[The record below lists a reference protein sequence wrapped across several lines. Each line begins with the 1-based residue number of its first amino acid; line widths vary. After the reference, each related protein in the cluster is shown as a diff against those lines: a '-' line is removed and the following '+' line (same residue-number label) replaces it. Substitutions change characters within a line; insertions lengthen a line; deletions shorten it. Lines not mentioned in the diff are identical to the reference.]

1 MVDPREQLQHWA
13 AGRSCLM
20 GIGNLECG
28 DDGFGVR
35 LMRAI
40 EERLGRGAPD
50 ARRPRFVD
58 AGLEPERFI
67 GRVSAEEV
75 DHLVFLD
82 AVDFGGEPGSII
94 FADAGEMAARFPQ
107 ISTHKLSLGLLAKCV
122 EENGH
127 TRAWLVG
134 VQPQSLGS
142 VEGLTPEV
150 AATLE
155 ALTDLLCEAW
165 TTEKRGGEAPG
176 DRGER
181 PASAMGQ
188 VNV

>member
-1 MVDPREQLQHWA
+1 MLDPREQLQLWA
-13 AGRSCLM
+13 AGRTCLM
-20 GIGNLECG
+20 GVGNLECG

-40 EERLGRGAPD
+40 EARLGRSALD
-50 ARRPRFVD
+50 ARHPRFVD
-58 AGLEPERFI
+58 AGLEPERCI
-67 GRVSAEEV
+67 GRVSADEV

-82 AVDFGGEPGSII
+82 AVDFGAEPGSII
-94 FADAGEMAARFPQ
+94 FADAGEMASRFPQ

-127 TRAWLVG
+127 TKAWLVG

-142 VEGLTPEV
+142 AEGLTPEV
-150 AATLE
+150 EATLE
-155 ALTDLLCEAW
+155 TLTDLLCEAW
-165 TTEKRGGEAPG
+165 TTEKRCGEEAG
-176 DRGER
+176 ERGER
-181 PASAMGQ
+181 LASAMGQ